1 MRTLIVLLITCC
13 AVGFTTPEDN
23 SRTIRIFSGKFCP
36 PCRKQE
42 EIMKRPAIQAEL
54 KRYEQFKYL
63 DVNDFPEFQ
72 KYGVTAVPTLIIEK
86 GQVSTRL
93 VGLQTEAGI
102 LKALKDD

>member
-1 MRTLIVLLITCC
+1 MRILVILLIAGCV
-13 AVGFTTPEDN
+13 VGFTAQQE
-23 SRTIRIFSGKFCP
+23 SRVIRIFSGKFCP

-72 KYGVTAVPTLIIEK
+72 KYGVTAVPTLIVEK
-86 GQVSTRL
+86 GKASTRL
-93 VGLQTEAGI
+93 IGLQTEASI